1 MRMKIV
7 KMTFRMLRDESDS
20 MGYFLPIM
28 IFLGVPYGKV
38 VNTITSIENQCNI
51 YDGSYLS
58 LLTSEECDIS
68 RWLLASVIL
77 GGAIGYERQI
87 ADRPADLRTM
97 ELVSLG
103 SQRLLF
109 HNIEQFVSR
118 RPCHPPVSAFWEG
131 L

>member
-1 MRMKIV
+1 MILRIFPSTVTCLTGHFLAPFGGRPSMRMKIV

-58 LLTSEECDIS
+58 L
-68 RWLLASVIL
+68 
-77 GGAIGYERQI
+77 
-87 ADRPADLRTM
+87 
-97 ELVSLG
+97 
-103 SQRLLF
+103 
-109 HNIEQFVSR
+109 
-118 RPCHPPVSAFWEG
+118 
-131 L
+131 